1 MARRGRLPLAD
12 TRAPDRYI
20 VVNMGPHGKVAPCR
34 RRIFTSYGDAAKVTL
49 RCSRSRQAADKP
61 CFLMQG
67 WPGAEKLVGRCDN
80 GKCGRPKDGDQSAIN
95 RCGLNKKARH
105 EMIAA
110 RAKRGK

>member
-1 MARRGRLPLAD
+1 
-12 TRAPDRYI
+12 
-20 VVNMGPHGKVAPCR
+20 
-34 RRIFTSYGDAAKVTL
+34 
-49 RCSRSRQAADKP
+49 
-61 CFLMQG
+61 MQG